1 MADILDTY
9 IKKIDS
15 YNFNKRINIFFNKLK
30 NKRDSFI
37 KIFMLKVE
45 LFKNKLEL
53 KKSYGKLG
61 KFISKQYNDE
71 SIVDFTY
78 KDDFFVL
85 NQEIKRKQRYIK
97 KIKKISK

>member
-1 MADILDTY
+1 MSDILDTY

-15 YNFNKRINIFFNKLK
+15 YNINDRLNAIIDKLK
-30 NKRDSFI
+30 SKRDIFI
-37 KIFMLKVE
+37 RTFMLRIE

-53 KKSYGKLG
+53 RKSYSKLG

-71 SIVDFTY
+71 SVVDFTY
-78 KDDFFVL
+78 KDDFFIL

-97 KIKKISK
+97 KIKKISR